1 MTIPP
6 DLFSETESKMQK
18 TLDSLKRDLDS
29 IRTGRATPALVE
41 NVSVDYYGVP
51 TPLQQL
57 ASISIPE
64 ARVILIEPW
73 DKNSIKSVEKSV
85 LQSDLGLMPNNDGNA
100 LRINIPILT
109 EERRRTLVRLVG
121 TKVEESRVSMRNVRR
136 DMLEHIR
143 SMERTKDLSKDLSK
157 RAQSQLQNLT
167 DLYIGQIDT
176 VRNNKEKEANKF

>member
-1 MTIPP
+1 M
-6 DLFSETESKMQK
+6 
-18 TLDSLKRDLDS
+18 
-29 IRTGRATPALVE
+29 
-41 NVSVDYYGVP
+41 
-51 TPLQQL
+51 
-57 ASISIPE
+57 
-64 ARVILIEPW
+64 
-73 DKNSIKSVEKSV
+73 
-85 LQSDLGLMPNNDGNA
+85 QSDLGLMPNNDGNA

-176 VRNNKEKEANKF
+176 VRNNKEKEVMEV

>member
-1 MTIPP
+1 MTIPS
-6 DLFSETESKMQK
+6 DLFGETESKMQK

-29 IRTGRATPALVE
+29 LRTGRATPALVE
-41 NVSVDYYGVP
+41 NILVDFYGVA
-51 TPLQQL
+51 TPLKQL

-73 DKNSIKSVEKSV
+73 DKNSVQFVEKSI

-121 TKVEESRVSMRNVRR
+121 TKVEESRVSIRNIRR

-143 SMERTKDLSKDLSK
+143 SMERTSDLSKDISK
-157 RAQSQLQNLT
+157 RAQLQLQNLT
-167 DLYIGQIDT
+167 DLYINQIET
-176 VRNNKEKEANKF
+176 IRNNKEKEVMEI